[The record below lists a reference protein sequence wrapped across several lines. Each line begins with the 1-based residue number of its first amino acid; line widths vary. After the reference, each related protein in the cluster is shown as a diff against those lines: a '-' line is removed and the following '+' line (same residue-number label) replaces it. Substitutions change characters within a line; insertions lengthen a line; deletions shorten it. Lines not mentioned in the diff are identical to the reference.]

1 MLLEL
6 TDLTVSYGKKVVLD
20 NLNLQIKGGAIGLLG
35 PNGAGKSTLIKTLL
49 GFLVPTSGYVNLFG
63 KGVRSSK
70 TEVRQLIG
78 YMPENDSYIP
88 GVNAVSFVGYAG
100 ELCGMDRKA
109 ARQRAHEVLNYVGID
124 EIRYRPVE
132 TYTTGVRQRLK
143 LAQAL
148 VHDPDLL
155 LLDEPTNGMDQRGRE
170 TMLSLVTDLSL
181 EQNTN
186 IIFSSHILKDIEST
200 CTSIIALNDGKI
212 AFSGEIKTMRDSQ
225 QLAYEIELKGDVER
239 FLVQLDLLGFKCEK
253 VSELRFF
260 ATPNQ
265 QFLDS
270 VQELDSIGRQ
280 FFQLAFET
288 NAQIRH
294 LRIVKPSLEDIFH
307 QQLSVSH
314 LS

>member
-49 GFLVPTSGYVNLFG
+49 GFLAPTNGYVNLFG

-155 LLDEPTNGMDQRGRE
+155 LSS
-170 TMLSLVTDLSL
+170 SLRQS
-181 EQNTN
+181 Q
-186 IIFSSHILKDIEST
+186 SS
-200 CTSIIALNDGKI
+200 
-212 AFSGEIKTMRDSQ
+212 
-225 QLAYEIELKGDVER
+225 
-239 FLVQLDLLGFKCEK
+239 
-253 VSELRFF
+253 
-260 ATPNQ
+260 
-265 QFLDS
+265 
-270 VQELDSIGRQ
+270 
-280 FFQLAFET
+280 
-288 NAQIRH
+288 
-294 LRIVKPSLEDIFH
+294 
-307 QQLSVSH
+307 
-314 LS
+314 

>member
-49 GFLVPTSGYVNLFG
+49 GFLVPTTGYINLFG
-63 KGVRSSK
+63 KRVKSSK
-70 TEVRQLIG
+70 TEIRQLIG

-88 GVNAVSFVGYAG
+88 GVSAVSFVGYAG

-170 TMLSLVTDLSL
+170 SML
-181 EQNTN
+181 
-186 IIFSSHILKDIEST
+186 
-200 CTSIIALNDGKI
+200 
-212 AFSGEIKTMRDSQ
+212 
-225 QLAYEIELKGDVER
+225 
-239 FLVQLDLLGFKCEK
+239 
-253 VSELRFF
+253 
-260 ATPNQ
+260 
-265 QFLDS
+265 
-270 VQELDSIGRQ
+270 
-280 FFQLAFET
+280 
-288 NAQIRH
+288 
-294 LRIVKPSLEDIFH
+294 
-307 QQLSVSH
+307 
-314 LS
+314 